1 MKFSEYDFKKLDD
14 LEVYWPGFRTLWKEI
29 KAACGTTRRIPRTV
43 TFSDEPLGLYP
54 NDYDCSRRFAVDLTT
69 NTILS
74 EVHVSCGEWATANT
88 GQEKM
93 VKDIPPG
100 VAVVSC
106 TWNDYYRT
114 FSMYVEVA
122 PGTLKKPLPAAKETA

>member
-1 MKFSEYDFKKLDD
+1 M
-14 LEVYWPGFRTLWKEI
+14 
-29 KAACGTTRRIPRTV
+29 PRTV

-54 NDYDCSRRFAVDLTT
+54 DDTDCSRRFAVDLTT

-74 EVHVSCGEWATANT
+74 EVHVSCGEWATANKPGVT
-88 GQEKM
+88 NG

-100 VAVVSC
+100 IAVVSC
-106 TWNDYYRT
+106 TWNDFYRT

-122 PGTLKKPLPAAKETA
+122 PGTLKAPLPAHEETA